1 MTIYAINLHSHTTTN
16 PQAVKHKCTTTPKIL
31 NLHPLTHQW
40 SDIKLKKI
48 RFGKKYRPYT
58 PIRN

>member
-40 SDIKLKKI
+40 SDIKLKK
-48 RFGKKYRPYT
+48 
-58 PIRN
+58 